1 MIKFFRKAKKY
12 SIKKLKNSIARIYV
26 NDSQELSDSN
36 LPAGTRVTVTYGN
49 YSIKVIADVNG
60 QNSIMETSRGGLL
73 ELRNKSTFES
83 FNGVDSVQVTFTE
96 DGVEI
101 GLCYQDIQRLK
112 RETTIINNLVSGQ
125 PIRTA
130 SLCSGTGL
138 LALFIKNGLEKSG
151 IKSNICLAIDSC
163 EKAMSANINGNPIWQ
178 DASEDAIA
186 IVNQL
191 NNIDI
196 TKIRQ
201 ADLVEI
207 GLPCVPFSKLIKKHY
222 RDIAH
227 PQAGTI
233 FCKLLAILN
242 QINPAIFIIENVE
255 GFLKSD
261 AYSII
266 KRESVGYRFEE
277 VILDGHSFGDIEGR
291 SRACVV
297 AVSEGLPSLNL
308 QQLKPPAK
316 VTLSPL
322 SNYMETI
329 PLQSELWRKMEHVK
343 RKLDN
348 PNLNFKNDL
357 YTGSETKLG
366 TLTAGYSAPRI
377 GAPMIVHPE
386 NPELQRQ
393 FTAQEACN
401 IRQLPASLEQAVMS
415 FATGKNPLVKRSGS
429 TSAVHRMLGNSVS
442 KQAWIEAGSFIGSY
456 LRDLKHLYDQFEAN
470 LKPLKV
476 G

>member
-277 VILDGHSFGDIEGR
+277 VILDGHSFGDI
-291 SRACVV
+291 
-297 AVSEGLPSLNL
+297 
-308 QQLKPPAK
+308 
-316 VTLSPL
+316 LSP
-322 SNYMETI
+322 
-329 PLQSELWRKMEHVK
+329 V
-343 RKLDN
+343 
-348 PNLNFKNDL
+348 
-357 YTGSETKLG
+357 
-366 TLTAGYSAPRI
+366 
-377 GAPMIVHPE
+377 
-386 NPELQRQ
+386 
-393 FTAQEACN
+393 
-401 IRQLPASLEQAVMS
+401 
-415 FATGKNPLVKRSGS
+415 
-429 TSAVHRMLGNSVS
+429 
-442 KQAWIEAGSFIGSY
+442 
-456 LRDLKHLYDQFEAN
+456 
-470 LKPLKV
+470 
-476 G
+476 